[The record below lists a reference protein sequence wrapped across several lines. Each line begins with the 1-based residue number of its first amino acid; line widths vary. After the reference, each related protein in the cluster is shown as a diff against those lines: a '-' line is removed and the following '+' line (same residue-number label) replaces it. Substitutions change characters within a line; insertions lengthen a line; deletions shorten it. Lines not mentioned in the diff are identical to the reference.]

1 MKRMIFIAFLCV
13 LCGFPDEAQAQPNWI
28 ERFLNRYRAP
38 ALDPAAVLQ
47 TGERSIDSMIQSGVL
62 PLTVGETVRLMLD
75 NNPDVVVNRFSPLTS
90 ELLIDSFLRPFEPT
104 LRISGTVE
112 RSSAPSSSQL
122 VGATALSRLTGSY
135 SVGYSQALQTGTSV
149 GVDFVV
155 NRSSSNSIFNTFNP
169 SYQSLVRYSVN
180 QHLLRDYGRLAND
193 RQIRIAR
200 NTKTI
205 SDVEF
210 ERQMIDLITDAQN
223 LYWDLVFARE
233 DVSVKQRSLDLAQ
246 RTLQDNR
253 RQVEIGTLAQIDV
266 VQAESE
272 VANRR
277 EQLVVSSYSGDQFQD
292 RIRRILVR
300 ETSPIMAITKLE
312 PTERI
317 PKPQEFDAM
326 PVEAAIRYALENR
339 PELRQLELDL
349 QNRDIE
355 VRYAKN
361 QLLPTLD
368 VFGSYS
374 QNGVGGT
381 QTLRD
386 GFGADSRVLSIA
398 RGGVFDALGQTLGF
412 DYTGYAVGFTL
423 QIPLSNRSARAEYS
437 RAQTLKSS
445 VESRRNALT
454 QQIALEVRNSL
465 TIMEMN
471 RARIE
476 AAEKA
481 RELATRRLDAEQRK
495 FQLGASTI
503 RFVLEEQRNLAVA
516 QTSEIQALVN
526 YTKAVIGFDRAIG
539 RTLRRHNIEVEKE
552 LKVAGGT
559 SIQRASV
566 AGER

>member
-1 MKRMIFIAFLCV
+1 MKRMV
-13 LCGFPDEAQAQPNWI
+13 LIVFVCAAVGFPGEALAQNWVD
-28 ERFLNRYRAP
+28 RFLSRYRAP
-38 ALDPAAVLQ
+38 SLDPAANLQ
-47 TGERSIDSMIQSGVL
+47 TGERSVDAMIQSGTL
-62 PLTVGETVRLMLD
+62 PLTVGETIRLMLD
-75 NNPDVVVNRFSPLTS
+75 NNPDVVVSRFSPLTNL
-90 ELLIDSFLRPFEPT
+90 LLIDSFLRPFEPT

-149 GVDFVV
+149 GVDFVL

-193 RQIRIAR
+193 RLIRIAR

-205 SDVEF
+205 SDIEF
-210 ERQMIDLITDAQN
+210 ERQMIELVTDAQN

-233 DVSVKQRSLDLAQ
+233 DISVKQRSLDLAQ
-246 RTLQDNR
+246 RTLHDNQ

-292 RIRRILVR
+292 RIRKILVR
-300 ETSPIMAITKLE
+300 ETSPLLAITKLN
-312 PTERI
+312 PTEKI
-317 PKPQEFDAM
+317 PRPQESDAL

-349 QNRDIE
+349 RNRDIE
-355 VRYAKN
+355 VQYAKN

-386 GFGADSRVLSIA
+386 GFGSDSRVLSVS
-398 RGGVFDALGQTLGF
+398 RGGAFDALGQTLGF

-437 RAQTLKSS
+437 RAQTLRSGI
-445 VESRRNALT
+445 ESRRTALA

-481 RELATRRLDAEQRK
+481 RELASRRLDAEQRK

-526 YTKAVIGFDRAIG
+526 YTKAVVGFDKAIG
-539 RTLRRHNIEVEKE
+539 RTLRRHNVEVEKE
-552 LKVAGGT
+552 LKVASGPSLQKT
-559 SIQRASV
+559 S
-566 AGER
+566 AGAEK